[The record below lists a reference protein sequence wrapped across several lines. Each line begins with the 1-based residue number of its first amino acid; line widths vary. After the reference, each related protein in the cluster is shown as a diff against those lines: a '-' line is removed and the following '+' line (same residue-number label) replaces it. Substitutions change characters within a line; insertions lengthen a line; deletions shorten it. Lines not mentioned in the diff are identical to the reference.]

1 VELFHAF
8 FSFSGVG
15 NMPSVQDIINLMEEL
30 APTRLAES
38 WDSVGLQVGRKDWPV
53 RSIWVALDPLPEVV
67 AAACD
72 QHVDLLITHHPL
84 LFQPVK
90 NLDFNS
96 SVGSILYQ
104 SAVHQLAVYC
114 AHTNLDKVYGG
125 LNDILAKR
133 IGLDSVDVLAPGED
147 AESCKL
153 VLYVPADYEQ
163 QVLSALFQT
172 SAGIIGDYSCC
183 AFRNAGKGSFL
194 PGGSAK
200 PFIGKPGEIS
210 QVDEIRIETLVRK
223 RDISAVLS
231 HVQSQHP
238 YQTMAFDVYPLLPV
252 VSRHGFGR
260 IGTITGRFN
269 LLQFAQSVKEKLCLS
284 NVKISGKPDMMVQ
297 RAAICSG
304 SGSSLLN
311 VFLASTADV
320 YISGDLRYHDARA
333 AESAGKALLDI
344 GHFSSEQ
351 LMIEPVCDYLR
362 GRISNAS
369 WEVRVEAYQLEK
381 DPFTMV

>member
-1 VELFHAF
+1 
-8 FSFSGVG
+8 
-15 NMPSVQDIINLMEEL
+15 MPSVQDIVNLMEDL

-38 WDSVGLQVGRKDWPV
+38 WDAVGLQVGRRDWPV
-53 RSIWVALDPLPEVV
+53 RSIRVALDPLPEVV

-90 NLDFNS
+90 NLDFS
-96 SVGSILYQ
+96 SLTGSILYQ
-104 SAVHQLAVYC
+104 ATVNQLAVYC
-114 AHTNLDKVYGG
+114 AHTNLDKVSGG

-133 IGLDSVDVLAPGED
+133 IGLDQVDILSPSED

-172 SAGIIGDYSCC
+172 SAGIIGEYSCC
-183 AFRNAGKGSFL
+183 AFRNPGKGSFL
-194 PGGSAK
+194 PGDRAR
-200 PFIGKPGEIS
+200 PFIGKPGQIS
-210 QVDEIRIETLVRK
+210 HVDEIRIETLVNK
-223 RDISAVLS
+223 KDISAVLS
-231 HVQSQHP
+231 HVRSHHP

-252 VSRHGFGR
+252 ASRHGFGR
-260 IGTITGRFN
+260 TGTITERMT
-269 LLQFAQSVKEKLCLS
+269 LLQFAQTVKEKLCLP

-311 VFLASTADV
+311 AFFASTADV

-344 GHFSSEQ
+344 GHFSSEH

-362 GRISNAS
+362 QRISNAS
-369 WEVRVEAYQLEK
+369 WEVCVEAYQLEK
-381 DPFTMV
+381 DPFTMI

>member
-1 VELFHAF
+1 
-8 FSFSGVG
+8 
-15 NMPSVQDIINLMEEL
+15 MPSVQDIINLMEEL
-30 APTRLAES
+30 APSRLAES
-38 WDSVGLQVGRKDWPV
+38 WDPVGLQVGRKDWPV
-53 RSIWVALDPLPEVV
+53 RSIWVALDPLPEVI

-96 SVGSILYQ
+96 PIGSILYQ
-104 SAVHQLAVYC
+104 AAVNQLAVYS
-114 AHTNLDKVYGG
+114 AHTNLDKVSGG

-133 IGLDSVDVLAPGED
+133 IGLDQVDVLVPEND

-153 VLYVPADYEQ
+153 VLYVPADHEQ

-172 SAGIIGDYSCC
+172 AAGIIGEYSCC

-194 PGGSAK
+194 PGGQAR

-210 QVDEIRIETLVRK
+210 HVDEIRIETLVRK
-223 RDISAVLS
+223 KDISAVLS
-231 HVQSQHP
+231 HVRSHHP
-238 YQTMAFDVYPLLPV
+238 YQTMAYDVYPLLPV
-252 VSRHGFGR
+252 ESRHGFGR
-260 IGTITGRFN
+260 TGTITAPMN
-269 LLQFAQSVKEKLCLS
+269 LFQFAQTVKEKLCLP
-284 NVKISGKPDMMVQ
+284 NVKISGNPDMMVQ
-297 RAAICSG
+297 RAAVCSG

-311 VFLASTADV
+311 AFFASTADV

-344 GHFSSEQ
+344 GHFSSEH

-362 GRISNAS
+362 RRISNAS

-381 DPFTMV
+381 DPFAMI